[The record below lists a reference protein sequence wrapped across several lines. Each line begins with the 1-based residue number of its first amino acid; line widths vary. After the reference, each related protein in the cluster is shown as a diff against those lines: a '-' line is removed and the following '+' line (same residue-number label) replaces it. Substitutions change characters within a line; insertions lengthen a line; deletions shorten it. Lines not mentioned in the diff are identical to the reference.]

1 MNINKN
7 LQWHLNKA
15 EWLPWQQEVD
25 CNLME
30 AFGVSKEIIHQIE
43 RELVNHRWIHR
54 TKDKY
59 EQMHSR
65 RFPNNIVTQPKDLS
79 QTSHIFQKTFSNF
92 LARLFY
98 INNITII
105 SLHLFSIMPNKQ
117 VSHYNFDFFYSLQAW
132 KRVCSYGL
140 NRAITV
146 EGAVSIRQH
155 VHNDIMATMTE

>member
-15 EWLPWQQEVD
+15 ERLPWQQEVD

-30 AFGVSKEIIHQIE
+30 AIGVSKEIIHQIE

-59 EQMHSR
+59 EQMRSR
-65 RFPNNIVTQPKDLS
+65 RFPNNRVTRPKDLS
-79 QTSHIFQKTFSNF
+79 RTPHIFYKTFPNF

-98 INNITII
+98 INNVTII
-105 SLHLFSIMPNKQ
+105 SLHFLSCPTNK
-117 VSHYNFDFFYSLQAW
+117 FLT
-132 KRVCSYGL
+132 
-140 NRAITV
+140 ITLTSFTLCKH
-146 EGAVSIRQH
+146 GRGFAVM
-155 VHNDIMATMTE
+155 V